1 MAKQQA
7 GDWSVSGGPSC
18 PKEDVAVRDL
28 AVVVVAALATVMKDM
43 RAKAVVEWASV
54 FREVVVLAP
63 A

>member
-1 MAKQQA
+1 M
-7 GDWSVSGGPSC
+7 SGGPSC